1 MRVLNGFLGLKNAPR
16 ACVATIGNFDGVHL
30 GHQRILEKVRERA
43 RALRIDALAVAFDP
57 HPLKILRPDKA
68 PRTILTR
75 QQKVEILAA
84 QGMDLLLFIPFS
96 HETAQVEAERFVE
109 EFLIGTL
116 GVRELYV
123 GVDFRFGKDRKGDLA
138 LLRQAASE
146 RRFVVESLET
156 VSRGG
161 ERVSASR
168 IRAALERGDVREA
181 RAMMGRPYE
190 AIGEVVRGAGRG
202 RAQGA
207 PTANLAVANEVI
219 PASGVYLTETR
230 LEERLFPSLTNI
242 GTRPTFENAGFAV
255 ETWLPD
261 FTGDLYGH
269 RLRVLFHERIRD
281 EIKFAS
287 PEALRQQIDRDLQ
300 SMRDYFARS
309 PGNP

>member
-1 MRVLNGFLGLKNAPR
+1 M
-16 ACVATIGNFDGVHL
+16 ATIGNFDGVHL

-242 GTRPTFENAGFAV
+242 GTRPTFESDSANSV
-255 ETWLPD
+255 ETYVMNWS
-261 FTGDLYGH
+261 GDLYGDVVRVRFLH
-269 RLRVLFHERIRD
+269 RLRDEKKFGSIDELTSQIERDVSLSRG
-281 EIKFAS
+281 
-287 PEALRQQIDRDLQ
+287 
-300 SMRDYFARS
+300 YFERT
-309 PGNP
+309 GVKRELTIV